1 MADQEWYFVDNAGQI
16 DSPALLIYLE
26 RVKANISTLV
36 KSIDR
41 VSRLRPHIKT
51 CKSPDAA
58 QLMINAGIRKFKC
71 ATIAEAEMLIN
82 AGADDVLLAY
92 QPVGPKAQRI
102 VTLIER
108 YPLAKVA
115 CLIDNLDS
123 AKALNALLENH
134 PLGLQLDCYID
145 LNVGMNRTGIVPDKA
160 QKLFENCRSFKNIS
174 IIGLHAYD
182 GHIRD
187 VDYQIRKEK
196 CDEAYKPV
204 ERLRASIEL
213 AHNTSLVI
221 IAGGTPTYSI
231 HCERKDIECSPGT
244 FVYWDKGYDQILP
257 EQEFEF
263 AALVLSRVISI
274 PTDDTI
280 CIDLGHKAIAAENPL
295 ISRVYFLNAPELE
308 PIGHSEEHMVLK
320 VKDKKYNVGDLLY
333 GVPYHVCPTVALY
346 AEGHLIEDQHFKTKW
361 PAVSRNRKITI

>member
-1 MADQEWYFVDNAGQI
+1 MTERAWYVVDNADQI

-26 RVKANISTLV
+26 RVKANISTLI
-36 KSIDR
+36 KSIDH

-58 QLMINAGIRKFKC
+58 KLMINAGIKKYKC

-82 AGADDVLLAY
+82 AGADDILLAY

-108 YPLAKVA
+108 YPLAKLS
-115 CLIDNLDS
+115 CLIDNADS
-123 AKALNALLENH
+123 AKALNHLLVNH
-134 PLGLQLDCYID
+134 PLNLQLDCYID
-145 LNVGMNRTGIVPDKA
+145 LNVGMNRTGIVPEDA
-160 QKLFENCRSFKNIS
+160 QKLFADCQSLKNIS

-187 VDYQIRKEK
+187 IEYDVRKKK
-196 CDEAYKPV
+196 CDEAFKPV
-204 ERLRASIEL
+204 EALKRQLDLTYS
-213 AHNTSLVI
+213 TSLNI

-231 HCERKDIECSPGT
+231 HCKRKEIECSPGT
-244 FVYWDKGYDQILP
+244 FIYWDKGYDQILP

-280 CIDLGHKAIAAENPL
+280 CIDLGHKAIASENPL
-295 ISRVYFLNAPELE
+295 NSRVYFLNAPELE
-308 PIGHSEEHMVLK
+308 PVGHSEEHMVLK
-320 VKDKKYNVGDLLY
+320 TKGKKYKIGDILF
-333 GVPYHVCPTVALY
+333 GVPYHVCPTVALH
-346 AEGHLIEDQHFKTKW
+346 AEGYLVEEHYFKTKW
-361 PAVSRNRKITI
+361 PTVSRNRKLTV